1 MSAAARAQALQ
12 ALHVPGDPLV
22 LTNVWDAASARAVL
36 STGAP
41 ALASA
46 SHAIAAMRGL
56 PDGGVIGLDAMLESV
71 GWIVGEAGDV
81 PVSADLESGYG
92 DAGEA
97 VRRAIAVG
105 VVGAN
110 LEDGRAPRDEA
121 VAAVRAAVAAGEAEG
136 VPFVLNARTDA
147 FVKGEGS
154 PEDRL
159 AEAMDRAR
167 AFAEAGAPSIFVPG
181 AREAGD
187 IEALVDACEGVP
199 LSVIVGPGSLT
210 RTELAEIGVARISVG
225 PWSQR
230 HVLDALAALAGRMTR
245 GDGTMPEIDGS
256 RSDAVANLVPNS
268 PSSTGA
274 MSSVSSSSTPAARA
288 WRTVAAPPA
297 MRTSPS
303 PAAARARA

>member
-1 MSAAARAQALQ
+1 MSAIFDRAERLR

-22 LTNVWDAASARAVL
+22 VTNVWDAASARAVL

-56 PDGGVIGLDAMLESV
+56 PDGGEIGLDAMLESV

-110 LEDGRAPRDEA
+110 LEDRRAPRAEA
-121 VAAVRAAVAAGEAEG
+121 VAAVRAAVEAADAEG

-147 FVKGEGS
+147 FLLGDGS
-154 PEDRL
+154 PEERL

-167 AFAEAGAPSIFVPG
+167 AFAEAGARCIFTPG
-181 AREAGD
+181 AKQSGD
-187 IEALVDACEGVP
+187 IEALVEACGDVP
-199 LSVIVGPGSLT
+199 LSIIAVPGVPS
-210 RTELAEIGVARISVG
+210 RAELAELGVARISVG

-230 HVLDALAALAGRMTR
+230 HALDALAALAERMST
-245 GDGTMPEIDGS
+245 GEGTLPEITAS
-256 RSDAVANLVPNS
+256 R
-268 PSSTGA
+268 T
-274 MSSVSSSSTPAARA
+274 
-288 WRTVAAPPA
+288 
-297 MRTSPS
+297 
-303 PAAARARA
+303 